1 MARTGKDDHQEAV
14 VVDQLLRKLRP
25 FDRTYVEEREHVS
38 GVRPFSR
45 VRSRPPLRPA
55 GVWARVMLGMLLGAA
70 LTQWPYAHA
79 CEKPLILYMV
89 AVTTVLVAGLW
100 GARASWRSRMGLA
113 HIIALGTILWGL
125 TLSAQ
130 EVLPRVGY
138 AKTRMSWRCVERQH
152 AGANPIRPGADR
164 IRPEAP
170 SVAPFVL
177 AEVR

>member
-1 MARTGKDDHQEAV
+1 LARTGKDDRQEAV

-25 FDRTYVEEREHVS
+25 FDRTYVAEREHAS
-38 GVRPFSR
+38 GVRPLSH

-55 GVWARVMLGMLLGAA
+55 AVWARVLVGVPLGVA

-100 GARASWRSRMGLA
+100 GARASWRSRMGFA
-113 HIIALGTILWGL
+113 HIIALGTILWGIS
-125 TLSAQ
+125 LSAQ

-138 AKTRMSWRCVERQH
+138 AKTRMTWRGVEKH
-152 AGANPIRPGADR
+152 ARADS
-164 IRPEAP
+164 IRPEGPA
-170 SVAPFVL
+170 VAPFVRSQ
-177 AEVR
+177 VR

>member
-1 MARTGKDDHQEAV
+1 LARTGKDDHQEAV
-14 VVDQLLRKLRP
+14 VVDQLLKKLRP
-25 FDRTYVEEREHVS
+25 FDRTYVAEREHVT
-38 GVRPFSR
+38 GVRQFSR
-45 VRSRPPLRPA
+45 AKPRPPLRPA
-55 GVWARVMLGMLLGAA
+55 GVWARVMLGLLLGVA
-70 LTQWPYAHA
+70 LTQWPYPHA
-79 CEKPLILYMV
+79 CEKPLILYLV

-152 AGANPIRPGADR
+152 A
-164 IRPEAP
+164 EAP
-170 SVAPFVL
+170 GVAPFVL
-177 AEVR
+177 SQAR

>member
-1 MARTGKDDHQEAV
+1 MARTGKDDRQEAV

-25 FDRTYVEEREHVS
+25 FDRTYVAEREHAS
-38 GVRPFSR
+38 GVRPFSH

-55 GVWARVMLGMLLGAA
+55 GVWARVMLGVLLGVA

-100 GARASWRSRMGLA
+100 GARASWRSRMGFA
-113 HIIALGTILWGL
+113 HIIALGTILWGIS
-125 TLSAQ
+125 LSAQ

-138 AKTRMSWRCVERQH
+138 AKTRMTWRCVEKH
-152 AGANPIRPGADR
+152 ARADS
-164 IRPEAP
+164 IRPEASTVAP
-170 SVAPFVL
+170 SVL
-177 AEVR
+177 SQVR

>member
-1 MARTGKDDHQEAV
+1 MARTGKDDRQEAV

-25 FDRTYVEEREHVS
+25 FDRTYVAEREHAS
-38 GVRPFSR
+38 GARPFSH

-55 GVWARVMLGMLLGAA
+55 GVWARVMLGVLLGVA

-100 GARASWRSRMGLA
+100 GARASWRSRMGFA
-113 HIIALGTILWGL
+113 HIIALGTILWGIS
-125 TLSAQ
+125 LSAQ

-138 AKTRMSWRCVERQH
+138 AKTRMTWRCVEKH
-152 AGANPIRPGADR
+152 ARADS

-170 SVAPFVL
+170 TVAPFVL
-177 AEVR
+177 SQVR

>member
-1 MARTGKDDHQEAV
+1 LARTGKDDRQEAV

-25 FDRTYVEEREHVS
+25 FDRTYVAEREHAS
-38 GVRPFSR
+38 GVRPFSH

-55 GVWARVMLGMLLGAA
+55 GVWARVMLGVLLGVA

-100 GARASWRSRMGLA
+100 GARASWRSRMGFA
-113 HIIALGTILWGL
+113 HIIALGTILWGIS
-125 TLSAQ
+125 LSAQ

-138 AKTRMSWRCVERQH
+138 AKTRMTWRCVEKH
-152 AGANPIRPGADR
+152 ARADS

-170 SVAPFVL
+170 TVAPSVL
-177 AEVR
+177 SQVR

>member
-1 MARTGKDDHQEAV
+1 MARTGKDDRQEAV

-25 FDRTYVEEREHVS
+25 FDRTYVAEREHAS
-38 GVRPFSR
+38 GVRPFSH

-55 GVWARVMLGMLLGAA
+55 GVWARVMLGVLLGVA

-100 GARASWRSRMGLA
+100 GARASWRSRMGFA
-113 HIIALGTILWGL
+113 HIIALGTILWGIS
-125 TLSAQ
+125 LSAQ

-138 AKTRMSWRCVERQH
+138 AKTRMTWRCVEKH
-152 AGANPIRPGADR
+152 ARADS

-170 SVAPFVL
+170 TVAPSVL
-177 AEVR
+177 SQVR